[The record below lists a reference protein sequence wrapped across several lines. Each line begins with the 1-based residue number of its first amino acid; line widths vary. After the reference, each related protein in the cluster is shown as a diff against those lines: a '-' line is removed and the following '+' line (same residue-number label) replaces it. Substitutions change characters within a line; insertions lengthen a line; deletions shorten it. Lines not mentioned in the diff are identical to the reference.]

1 MPFVN
6 WFNHSVNFVKKSAL
20 LVGLGFALVLGGCA
34 GMQANGDVQ
43 QFHLVVTKRTE
54 YYKTSPDQPTPPD
67 GRLDEGT
74 RIRVLQM
81 NGESAKVETTYGLTV
96 WISTSAIGP
105 LQENTYQPT
114 GG

>member
-6 WFNHSVNFVKKSAL
+6 WLNPSVNFVKKSAL
-20 LVGLGFALVLGGCA
+20 LLSLGFALILGGCA

-43 QFHLVVTKRTE
+43 QYKLIVTKRTE
-54 YYKTSPDQPTPPD
+54 YYKTSPDQPNPPD

-74 RIRVLQM
+74 RIRVVQM
-81 NGESAKVETTYGLTV
+81 SGEYAKVETTYGLTV
-96 WISTSAIGP
+96 WISSLAIGP
-105 LQENTYQPT
+105 NQENTYQPT